1 MKKTLRALCMG
12 VMAAVSAVSFA
23 QTDVTNKLLN
33 PDAELGML
41 GWDVT
46 FVNGGQ
52 IWNKQTKGE
61 EKAPGYYGFNN
72 WAFENWRNSSAGL
85 TNSSIYQVVK
95 DLPNGTYVFGAYAMA
110 TRDSWEPSIDDI
122 EGVSIFANEQSIR
135 VATHRVEGMDERWA
149 YAMKFNVATTV
160 EDGTLKVGMRTEE
173 TTASF
178 VAMDNATLWYFG
190 DMSYAEALN
199 EMAKAD
205 IAATVKKVS
214 PYLEAG
220 KMNVDTLAL
229 LQAAIEATATVNAEN
244 AQDIDADL
252 YWGKRQA
259 VKSISQYEG
268 FAAAIASAKEV
279 AAKEWSDYETTVA
292 ALANLNALIAEADVM
307 YEAATAEKFELAT
320 WGDSLT
326 EAAAVVELDSCYIL
340 IDVYND
346 KIGDMTIGDEIG
358 NYTEAQSDEAW
369 ALMEEVSL
377 ALAMVEEGE
386 LSAVTAK
393 QDCHVYF
400 ASIDRILSNPIDY
413 STFPIAIGRSTTTQI
428 GGYYLLDGA
437 VAKVNSNNNLTYSVY
452 NSKTYRFTEPL
463 TKIRFTVKE
472 TGNNGKCGNYPFFH
486 IGEFELFDENGDKIE
501 LTVENLYSNACHN
514 TLTGGSDGL
523 GLQGLIDGN
532 IETHFHSVF
541 NNSYAV
547 NENHYFEVT
556 LPEDKEYYG
565 FSFVL
570 TGRSTVSNDI
580 NNRSCPAV
588 LDIRYVSDA
597 INQLKSAVAEVA
609 GINPIQGTSIGLY
622 NTDVNVYYDALDKAE
637 ELINADFVSDSEIA
651 ACIQELYA
659 AKETIV
665 ESLVLPTPG
674 KEYRIISAVPFVESL
689 GVNKALTY
697 RLEANGLYRLW
708 WETAC
713 ADSTSQVF
721 TFEPM
726 VADDGEYIYAV
737 KHVATGLFIND
748 YVDAEG
754 NVTASNFGLSDTP
767 GEVKLVSY
775 DKGMF
780 TIGQGPLAGYHG
792 DVNTMH
798 AGGHS
803 SGKGEAGAVIKW
815 NTEPLGTSWWFVREL
830 STLPCTVESTSD
842 ETFKTEDINLY
853 EGVNTLV
860 LTADKPCAFENL
872 VVRNYLGEAIPAI
885 VTKSETAAKVEL
897 DVVSIAS
904 FSFEFTN
911 AEGVTAVSVN
921 ASQTTS
927 SGLLTSLQDA
937 YDAALAIS
945 VVEGDG
951 VGQVADLSAYNK
963 ALETAENIL
972 IAGATDDEIK
982 AAIAA
987 IEAAQAGIVYNLP
1000 KEDTDYLILLG
1011 LDAIRGNHLTD
1022 MAVFADAA
1030 SKTLRWTYVSLT
1042 NPEFRWRFI
1051 NCGEQKNNLP
1061 AYYLSSVAT
1070 QSYATRTVEN
1080 NTMFLSEDI
1089 EAVRPFNLYFI
1100 ANGKVAVADSYWDN
1114 GGQSLHP
1121 MSHGSGASGNKGG
1134 YMITWGRTDAAS
1146 AMYIVEAEK
1155 YITDVIHYITDI
1167 EDIEVADEFVAPA
1180 VKGTFDLF
1188 GRRID
1193 TPAATGIYIIDGKKV
1208 LVKREQK

>member
-1 MKKTLRALCMG
+1 MRKTLRMLCVG
-12 VMAAVSAVSFA
+12 VLAAISAVSFA
-23 QTDVTNKLLN
+23 QTNVTSKVLN

-72 WAFENWRNSSAGL
+72 WAFENWRNNSAGL
-85 TNSSIYQVVK
+85 TNSSIFQVVS

-110 TRDSWEPSIDDI
+110 TRDSWEPSIDEI
-122 EGVSIFANEQSIR
+122 EGVSIFANEHSIP

-149 YAMKFNVATTV
+149 YSMKFNVATTV
-160 EDGTLKVGMRTEE
+160 TDGTLKMGMKTEE

-178 VAMDNATLWYFG
+178 VAMDNVTLWYFE
-190 DMSYAEALN
+190 DMSHAEALN
-199 EMAKAD
+199 EMAKID
-205 IAATVKKVS
+205 IAATVAKVS

-220 KMNVDTLAL
+220 KMNVDTLAF
-229 LQAAIEATATVNAEN
+229 LQSAIEAAATVNAEN

-259 VKSISQYEG
+259 TKSISQYAT
-268 FAAAIASAKEV
+268 FATAIANAKET
-279 AAKEWSDYETTVA
+279 AAKEWSDFKTTIA
-292 ALANLNALIAEADVM
+292 ALDALKALIEEAETM
-307 YEAATAEKFELAT
+307 YAEATAEKFVLAA
-320 WGDSLT
+320 WGDSLS
-326 EAAAVVELDSCYIL
+326 EASALVELDSMYIL
-340 IDVYND
+340 LDVYTE
-346 KIGDMTIGDEIG
+346 KIGEMNRGDEIG
-358 NYTEAQSDEAW
+358 DYTDNQVTEAEALW
-369 ALMEEVSL
+369 ENAST
-377 ALAMVEEGE
+377 ALAEAEEGTI
-386 LSAVTAK
+386 TAAEAK
-393 QDCHVYF
+393 ILCVGYYSQ
-400 ASIDRILSNPIDY
+400 IDRILANPIDY
-413 STFPIAIGRSTTTQI
+413 SQFPIAIGRSTTTQI

-437 VAKVNSNNNLTYSVY
+437 VEKVNSNNNLTYSVY
-452 NSKTYRFTEPL
+452 NSNTYRFTEPL

-486 IGEFELFDENGDKIE
+486 VGEFELFDENGEKIE

-514 TLTGGSDGL
+514 TLTGGTDGL
-523 GLQGLIDGN
+523 GLEGLIDGN
-532 IETHFHSVF
+532 IETHFHTVY

-547 NENHYFEVT
+547 NEHHYIEVT

-580 NNRSCPAV
+580 NNRSCPAA

-597 INQLKSAVAEVA
+597 INQLKSAIAEVG
-609 GINPIQGTSIGLY
+609 GINPIQGTSVGLY
-622 NTDVNVYYDALDKAE
+622 NTDVNVYYNALEKAD
-637 ELINADFVSDSEIA
+637 ELVNKDFVSDSEIA
-651 ACIQELYA
+651 ACINELYE
-659 AKETIV
+659 AKATIM

-674 KEYRIISAVPFVESL
+674 KEYRILSAVPFVESL
-689 GVNKALTY
+689 GVNKALGY
-697 RLEANGLYRLW
+697 RLESNGIYRLW

-713 ADSTSQVF
+713 PDSTNQIF

-726 VADDGEYIYAV
+726 VADEGEYIYAL
-737 KHVATGLFIND
+737 KHKATGLFVND

-754 NVTASNFGLSDTP
+754 NVTASNFGLSETP

-803 SGKGEAGAVIKW
+803 SGKGESGAVIKW
-815 NTEPLGTSWWFVREL
+815 NTEPLGTSWWFIREL
-830 STLPCTVESTSD
+830 STLPCTVESTSE

-860 LTADKPCAFENL
+860 LTADKACAFENL
-872 VVRNYLGEAIPAI
+872 VVRNYLGEVIPTV
-885 VTKSETAAKVEL
+885 VTKSETTVKVEL

-904 FSFEFTN
+904 FSFEFANT
-911 AEGVTAVSVN
+911 EGVASVSVN
-921 ASQTTS
+921 GSQSTS

-937 YDAALAIS
+937 SNAALALAL
-945 VVEGDG
+945 VEGDG
-951 VGQVADLSAYNK
+951 VGQVSDLSAFNK
-963 ALETAENIL
+963 ALETAEDIL
-972 IAGATDDEIK
+972 IAGGSDEEIK

-987 IEAAQAGIVYNLP
+987 LEAAQKGIVYNLP
-1000 KEDTDYLILLG
+1000 KADTDYLILLG

-1022 MAVFADAA
+1022 MAVFADAELK
-1030 SKTLRWTYVSLT
+1030 SLRWTYVSLT
-1042 NPEFRWRFI
+1042 NPAYRWRFI
-1051 NCGEQKNNLP
+1051 DCGQLKNNLP
-1061 AYYLSSVAT
+1061 AYYLNNMST
-1070 QSYATRTVEN
+1070 ESYATRTTDN
-1080 NTMFLSEDI
+1080 NTMFLVADSA
-1089 EAVRPFNLYFI
+1089 EARPFNLYFLT
-1100 ANGKVAVADSYWDN
+1100 NGKVAIGDSYWAD

-1121 MSHGSGASGNKGG
+1121 MSHGSGASGNKGAH
-1134 YMITWGRTDAAS
+1134 MITWGKHDAAS

-1155 YITDVIHYITDI
+1155 YISDVIYLITDI
-1167 EDIEVADEFVAPA
+1167 EDIDVADEYVAPA

-1193 TPAATGIYIIDGKKV
+1193 TPATTGIYIIDGKKQV
-1208 LVKREQK
+1208 IKK

>member
-1 MKKTLRALCMG
+1 MRKTLRVLCLG
-12 VMAAVSAVSFA
+12 IAAAFSAISFA
-23 QTDVTNKLLN
+23 QTNVTNKLIN

-61 EKAPGYYGFNN
+61 EKAPGYYGFDN
-72 WAFENWRNSSAGL
+72 WAFENWRNNAAGL
-85 TNSSIYQVVK
+85 TNSSIYQEVK

-122 EGVSIFANEQSIR
+122 EGVSIFANEQSLR

-149 YAMKFNVATTV
+149 YSMKFNVATTV
-160 EDGTLKVGMRTEE
+160 TDGTLKVGMKTEE

-178 VAMDNATLWYFG
+178 VAMDNVTLWYFG
-190 DMSYAEALN
+190 EMSHAEALN
-199 EMAKAD
+199 EMAKID
-205 IAATVKKVS
+205 VAATVNKVS

-229 LQAAIEATATVNAEN
+229 LQNAIEAAATVNAEN

-259 VKSISQYEG
+259 KKSISQYEE

-279 AAKEWSDYETTVA
+279 AAKEWSDFKTTIA
-292 ALANLNALIAEADVM
+292 ALANLNALVAEADEM

-320 WGDSLT
+320 WSDSLA

-358 NYTEAQSDEAW
+358 NYTQTQSDEAW
-369 ALMEEVSL
+369 ALMEEVSF
-377 ALAMVEEGE
+377 ALAMVDEGT
-386 LSAVTAK
+386 LSAVDAK
-393 QDCHVYF
+393 ADCYVFF

-413 STFPIAIGRSTTTQI
+413 SEFPIAIDRSTTTQI

-437 VAKVNSNNNLTYSVY
+437 VAEVNSNNNLTYSIY
-452 NSKTYRFTEPL
+452 TSKTYRFTEPL

-486 IGEFELFDENGDKIE
+486 LGEFELFDEEGNKIE
-501 LTVENLYSNACHN
+501 LTVENLYTNACHN

-532 IETHFHSVF
+532 IETHFHTVF
-541 NNSYAV
+541 NGSYAV
-547 NENHYFEVT
+547 NEYHYFEVT

-565 FSFVL
+565 FSFVM

-597 INQLKSAVAEVA
+597 INELKSVIAEV
-609 GINPIQGTSIGLY
+609 GGLTPIQGSSIGLY
-622 NTDVNVYYDALDKAE
+622 NTDINVYYDALDKANA
-637 ELINADFVSDSEIA
+637 LVNADYASDSEIEA
-651 ACIQELYA
+651 AIEELYA
-659 AKETIV
+659 AKATLMENF
-665 ESLVLPTPG
+665 VLPVPG
-674 KEYRIISAVPFVESL
+674 KEYRIISAVPFVESQ
-689 GVNKALTY
+689 GVNKALGY
-697 RLEANGLYRLW
+697 RLENNGIYRLW

-713 ADSTSQVF
+713 PDSANQIF

-726 VADDGEYIYAV
+726 VADEGEYIYAV

-748 YVDAEG
+748 YVDADG

-780 TIGQGPLAGYHG
+780 TIGQGPLAGYRG

-798 AGGHS
+798 AGGHN
-803 SGKGEAGAVIKW
+803 SGKGESGAVIKW
-815 NTEPLGTSWWFVREL
+815 NTEPLGTSWWYIREL
-830 STLPCTVESTSD
+830 STLPCTVESTSE

-860 LTADKPCAFENL
+860 LTADKECAFENL
-872 VVRNYLGEAIPAI
+872 VVRNHLGEVVPAI

-911 AEGVTAVSVN
+911 AEDVTSVTVN
-921 ASQTTS
+921 ASQSTS
-927 SGLLTSLQDA
+927 SGLLTALEEA
-937 YDAALAIS
+937 YNAALALA

-951 VGQVADLSAYNK
+951 VGQVSDLSAFNN
-963 ALETAENIL
+963 ALETAENLL
-972 IAGATDDEIK
+972 IGGGSDEVIKSAT
-982 AAIAA
+982 AA
-987 IEAAQAGIVYNLP
+987 IEAAKAGIVYNLP
-1000 KEDTDYLILLG
+1000 KADTDYLILLG
-1011 LDAIRGNHLTD
+1011 LDAIRTNHLTD
-1022 MAVFADAA
+1022 MAIFADAELN
-1030 SKTLRWTYVSLT
+1030 SLRWTYVSLT
-1042 NPEFRWRFI
+1042 NPAYRWRFI
-1051 NCGEQKNNLP
+1051 DCGERKNDLP
-1061 AYYLSSVAT
+1061 AYYLNSLST
-1070 QSYATRTVEN
+1070 ESYATRAIDN
-1080 NTMFLSEDI
+1080 STMYLVGDSA
-1089 EAVRPFNLYFI
+1089 EARPFNIYFLT
-1100 ANGKVAVADSYWDN
+1100 NGKVAVGDSYWAD

-1121 MSHGSGASGNKGG
+1121 MNHGSGASGNKGG
-1134 YMITWGRTDAAS
+1134 YMITWGKHDAAS

-1155 YITDVIHYITDI
+1155 YITDLYVAIGIENIDVTD
-1167 EDIEVADEFVAPA
+1167 EYVAPA

-1188 GRRID
+1188 GRRIEA
-1193 TPAATGIYIIDGKKV
+1193 PAATGIYIIDGKKRV
-1208 LVKREQK
+1208 IKK